1 MSLVPDWV
9 LVAGLE
15 RWPAGSSVYEE
26 LKRRHWEG
34 ELSVGSQRDL
44 IRKSAS
50 AFGES
55 QETIVLE
62 RAAFALQV
70 AESLGQGEAER
81 HVRPWTSWLT
91 VTDEVDTREVIL
103 KLCDASMRSLSTSVA
118 GQAQAALSTFGESS
132 AIGFPR
138 VVDLNLKSSPHHPL
152 AGGPAVAM
160 LGEARRPYGQLR
172 DIFGW
177 RAGVPDLSPDL
188 VESISN
194 LAATS
199 ESPEQYRDA
208 LREILATGGAE
219 SRLLA
224 MWIVR
229 SSLWPDDELRTLAIS
244 RYDSESKTTAAA
256 AVDFAVSGP
265 LDEPA
270 QAVIREALAVRDYEQ
285 WVWAVE
291 RLGDRGKEAAVF
303 TDDVRAML
311 GTNKAL
317 MSAVPYF
324 QITGDGETAARALL
338 RFLREEERAGDGSV
352 IQKLGRIGWFDE
364 AVLAVLRR
372 RLDADAGHTRLAAA
386 ATLLRLGVPVGF
398 DKAQLTRAAA
408 EAAIAQYGGLNAK
421 QFGDSVQY
429 GEADF
434 PTVMELLGDCRA
446 PGASLVVWEVGM
458 AGSAAAQALPRL
470 RELTTSAV
478 PNVASNAEFA
488 IRRIE
493 WCLEHGDPPPAPRDD
508 R

>member
-1 MSLVPDWV
+1 M
-9 LVAGLE
+9 
-15 RWPAGSSVYEE
+15 
-26 LKRRHWEG
+26 
-34 ELSVGSQRDL
+34 
-44 IRKSAS
+44 
-50 AFGES
+50 
-55 QETIVLE
+55 
-62 RAAFALQV
+62 
-70 AESLGQGEAER
+70 
-81 HVRPWTSWLT
+81 
-91 VTDEVDTREVIL
+91 
-103 KLCDASMRSLSTSVA
+103 
-118 GQAQAALSTFGESS
+118 
-132 AIGFPR
+132 
-138 VVDLNLKSSPHHPL
+138 
-152 AGGPAVAM
+152 
-160 LGEARRPYGQLR
+160 
-172 DIFGW
+172 
-177 RAGVPDLSPDL
+177 SPDL

-270 QAVIREALAVRDYEQ
+270 QAVIREALAVRVMSNGCGRSNGLEIVARRQ
-285 WVWAVE
+285 RCSPTMCGRCWGPT
-291 RLGDRGKEAAVF
+291 RR
-303 TDDVRAML
+303 
-311 GTNKAL
+311 L

-408 EAAIAQYGGLNAK
+408 EAAMR
-421 QFGDSVQY
+421 S
-429 GEADF
+429 
-434 PTVMELLGDCRA
+434 
-446 PGASLVVWEVGM
+446 M
-458 AGSAAAQALPRL
+458 AG
-470 RELTTSAV
+470 
-478 PNVASNAEFA
+478 
-488 IRRIE
+488 
-493 WCLEHGDPPPAPRDD
+493 
-508 R
+508 